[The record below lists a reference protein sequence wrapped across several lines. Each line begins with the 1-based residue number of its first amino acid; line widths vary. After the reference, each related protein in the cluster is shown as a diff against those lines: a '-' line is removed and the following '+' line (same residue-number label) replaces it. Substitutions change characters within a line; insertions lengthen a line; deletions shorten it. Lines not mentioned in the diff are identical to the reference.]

1 MFHGALEDEIL
12 RRLVSATREP
22 LYCAIFWSR
31 QVDLLLASR
40 DPMDQIVGEL
50 VDGAGNPMRLFE
62 DDLVV
67 LGNVRIEDG
76 VRGSA
81 RERKDGLVVVTR
93 KNEVVRAVAPFPD
106 ERQLHPVEVLCLVR
120 EDDRRVPGRGI
131 DVPVARLDQIG
142 EVEQTKCVLV
152 RRPLLFELA
161 QHDGPAVLRDHQAAH
176 TAQLTKDLIAVL
188 GQLGVVLRSG
198 TFAFEPD
205 LLLGR
210 RDGQVRVVSIPLVY
224 A

>member
-22 LYCAIFWSR
+22 LYRAIFWSR

-50 VDGAGNPMRLFE
+50 VDGAWNPMRLFE

-67 LGNVRIEDG
+67 LGNIRIEDG

-93 KNEVVRAVAPFPD
+93 KNEVVRA
-106 ERQLHPVEVLCLVR
+106 
-120 EDDRRVPGRGI
+120 
-131 DVPVARLDQIG
+131 ARPI
-142 EVEQTKCVLV
+142 
-152 RRPLLFELA
+152 
-161 QHDGPAVLRDHQAAH
+161 
-176 TAQLTKDLIAVL
+176 
-188 GQLGVVLRSG
+188 SG
-198 TFAFEPD
+198 
-205 LLLGR
+205 
-210 RDGQVRVVSIPLVY
+210 
-224 A
+224 